1 MCYDCSSILS
11 ENVFL
16 VRIIICI
23 ILEFIIK
30 IELLCKR
37 WVLFAL
43 IYSRYA
49 LYLNKTQLIDLTVFG
64 LPFKHTH
71 DNFKG
76 VTQFQIYI
84 IQILIK
90 VSDKL
95 SLFTNLFIIHSYNM
109 SLAASTTSTF
119 IKYVKTKV
127 TTKNCII
134 D

>member
-1 MCYDCSSILS
+1 MSYDCSSILS

-76 VTQFQIYI
+76 VTHF
-84 IQILIK
+84 
-90 VSDKL
+90 
-95 SLFTNLFIIHSYNM
+95 
-109 SLAASTTSTF
+109 
-119 IKYVKTKV
+119 
-127 TTKNCII
+127 
-134 D
+134 